1 MGTLLLLLTPL
12 VGGLFLAL
20 VQLAIYSFL
29 VGTNRLKADDVPFFG
44 LLLFR
49 GVALVFALGAL
60 GAVAMHLIR

>member
-20 VQLAIYSFL
+20 VQLAIYSYL
-29 VGTNRLKADDVPFFG
+29 VGTKRMQADNVPFFG

-49 GVALVFALGAL
+49 GVALVFLLGAL
-60 GAVAMHLIR
+60 GAMAMHLIR